1 MIKTSIVLI
10 MSTATQP
17 IVLEREQQSPI
28 AARGVSINVL
38 LHGHDT
44 GGLYSIIEYAA
55 ESGAPGPA
63 LHLHRK
69 TFESFQVLEGD
80 FQFVIGKERI
90 AARAGTFVHVP
101 PGMPHAFWNCSG
113 KVAKM
118 VITLSPAGLEDYL
131 KDLLKL
137 ASEHADTGL
146 DIRPLIAS
154 MGHKYDQDVLGP
166 SPAMG

>member
-1 MIKTSIVLI
+1 
-10 MSTATQP
+10 MSTATLP
-17 IVLEREQQSPI
+17 IVLEREHQSPI

-44 GGLYSIIEYAA
+44 GGLYSIIEYVAQ
-55 ESGAPGPA
+55 SGAPGPA

-69 TFESFQVLEGD
+69 TFESFQVLEG
-80 FQFVIGKERI
+80 QFTFVVGKERLK
-90 AARAGTFVHVP
+90 AREGTFVHVP
-101 PGMPHAFWNCSG
+101 PGVPHAFWNDSG
-113 KVAKM
+113 APAKM
-118 VITLSPAGLEDYL
+118 IITLSPAGLEDYL
-131 KDLLKL
+131 KELLML

-154 MGHKYDQDVLGP
+154 MGRKYDQDVLGP